1 MNKKVAPGLYLVS
14 EREMRRIQRNAFRE
28 GVTRAYHASI
38 DYGEHWAPK
47 MIGNPWGEEYR

>member
-38 DYGEHWAPK
+38 DYGEQWAPK